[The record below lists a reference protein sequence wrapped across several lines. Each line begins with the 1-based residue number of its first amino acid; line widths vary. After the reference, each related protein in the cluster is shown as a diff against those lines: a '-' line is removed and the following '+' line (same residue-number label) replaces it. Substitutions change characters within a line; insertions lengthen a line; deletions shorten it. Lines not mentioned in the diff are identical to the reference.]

1 MKQIND
7 HMAQTIFKNILRDF
21 CSMTMFCSVTGEI
34 LDYRDAVILKHGDS
48 EQVISKSGLKALI
61 KKHGAEKVNALVATP
76 ETYFKG

>member
-1 MKQIND
+1 MKQVND
-7 HMAQTIFKNILRDF
+7 YMTQTIFKNILRDF
-21 CSMTMFCSVTGEI
+21 CAMTMFCSVTGEI